1 MSCCCCDLGSFKW
14 GMRRECT
21 NSSSLPAGIRTD
33 SLAFFCCI
41 GLHEALVRRCMIV
54 VGGSSVLLLQSEDSE
69 LRTAMLQLTVRVT
82 LR

>member
-1 MSCCCCDLGSFKW
+1 
-14 GMRRECT
+14 
-21 NSSSLPAGIRTD
+21 
-33 SLAFFCCI
+33 
-41 GLHEALVRRCMIV
+41 MIV